1 MRSDKQTIEWQC
13 CYDAIYMQYH
23 SQCPR
28 SKSKNPAGNEKKNLI
43 GTLYYKNRIEYIS
56 NFWFLDLGTCETEY
70 AMVSYKLQSLSVCKK
85 KLLRTYVLF
94 GK

>member
-1 MRSDKQTIEWQC
+1 MRSDKQIIEWQC
-13 CYDAIYMQYH
+13 HYDVIYMQYH
-23 SQCPR
+23 RDPR
-28 SKSKNPAGNEKKNLI
+28 SKSKNPARNEKKNLI
-43 GTLYYKNRIEYIS
+43 CTLYYKNRIEYIS

-70 AMVSYKLQSLSVCKK
+70 AMASYKLQSLSVCKK